1 MASIHKTK
9 HGTWEVCWREN
20 GKRKSTTRKDKRDAE
35 ILKTKI
41 ENRGSFVR
49 PKDAETLEDFAA
61 TWLAAHS
68 VSKETRA
75 TYQQQLEAHVLPIL
89 GHLSITELKPKRL
102 AEWQKQRLD
111 EGAGPAVLGKAQSV
125 LRQILDA
132 AVLPHEYL
140 DSNPILSLK
149 RPAYD
154 KKPHRW
160 LTANEVEQ
168 LRMWFLERD
177 DPGSATLVSMLAY
190 VGIRPEDA
198 LARTWPDLDTKLSVT
213 TKNVNGEILPGSKT
227 GMAYIRKVEI
237 PEIVGQDFEEWRIAS
252 SGRGLMF
259 GRKSDGLPW
268 TKIDYD
274 NWRSRHPQGKQ
285 MKRPRCFKRA
295 AEDCGL
301 GESLKPY
308 DLRHT
313 GASLMAAAGWSAVEI
328 AHQLGH
334 SPTESQRTYQ
344 HILETKSRER
354 GSLDAFIR
362 EARGLAP
369 AVRDEIIETQ
379 ENAPATQQRPG
390 AEPRS
395 RP

>member
-1 MASIHKTK
+1 MASFHKTQ
-9 HGTWEVCWREN
+9 HRTFEVCWREN
-20 GKRKSTTRKDKRDAE
+20 GRRKSATVKRKAE
-35 ILKTKI
+35 AEALKLKI

-49 PKDAETLEDFAA
+49 PKDAPTVQRFAA
-61 TWLAAHS
+61 EWLAGHD
-68 VSKETRA
+68 VSKETKA

-102 AEWQKQRLD
+102 SEWQRQRLD
-111 EGAGPAVLGKAQSV
+111 EDAGPAVLGKAQSV

-177 DPGSATLVSMLAY
+177 DPGSATLISMLAY

-198 LARTWPDLDTKLSVT
+198 LARTWPDFDTKLSVT
-213 TKNVNGEILPGSKT
+213 TKNVDGVILPGSKT
-227 GMAYIRKVEI
+227 GMAYIRKVSV
-237 PEIVGQDFEEWRIAS
+237 PEIVAQDFEDWRIAS
-252 SGRGLMF
+252 SSRGLMF

-268 TKIDYD
+268 TKTDYD
-274 NWRSRHPQGKQ
+274 NWRSRHPQGKEK
-285 MKRPRCFKRA
+285 KRPRCFKRA

-301 GESLKPY
+301 GETLKPY

-313 GASLMAAAGWSAVEI
+313 GASLMAAAGWTAVEI
-328 AHQLGH
+328 ADQLGH
-334 SPTESQRTYQ
+334 SPTESQKTYQ
-344 HILETKSRER
+344 HLIHTDRRDR
-354 GSLDAFIR
+354 GSIDDYIR
-362 EARGLAP
+362 EARGMAP
-369 AVRDEIIETQ
+369 ERVTEHV
-379 ENAPATQQRPG
+379 
-390 AEPRS
+390 
-395 RP
+395 